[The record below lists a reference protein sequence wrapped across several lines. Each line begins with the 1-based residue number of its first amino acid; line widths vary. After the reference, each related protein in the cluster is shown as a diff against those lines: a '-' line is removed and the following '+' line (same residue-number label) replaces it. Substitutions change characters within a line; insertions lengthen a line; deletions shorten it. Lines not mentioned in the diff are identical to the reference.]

1 MNTINNIYCVGR
13 NYVEHIKELNNIVP
27 ESPVI
32 FNKPTNAL
40 IKANNNTIEL
50 PANKG
55 TIHYEAE
62 LVIKLAKDYN
72 PEESIDNLIHEMTVG
87 LDLTLRDLQQNLKDK
102 GYPWLLSK
110 GFINSAI
117 LGEFIPFHN
126 QKETKKKNFSLLVNN
141 SRVQEGNISQMI
153 FDLESLIHFVGSNLG
168 LKKGDILF
176 TGTPPGVNALH
187 DDDKLELYW
196 GTQKLG
202 SCKVKIK

>member
-1 MNTINNIYCVGR
+1 TRSKRDWSSDVCSSD
-13 NYVEHIKELNNIVP
+13 LNNIVP

-87 LDLTLRDLQQNLKDK
+87 LDLTLRDVQQNLKDK
-102 GYPWLLSK
+102 GYL
-110 GFINSAI
+110 
-117 LGEFIPFHN
+117 
-126 QKETKKKNFSLLVNN
+126 
-141 SRVQEGNISQMI
+141 
-153 FDLESLIHFVGSNLG
+153 
-168 LKKGDILF
+168 
-176 TGTPPGVNALH
+176 
-187 DDDKLELYW
+187 
-196 GTQKLG
+196 
-202 SCKVKIK
+202 